1 MAEWEKLAEQLADPE
16 LIRYFYLTFAPK
28 ELVHH
33 IDELQLSL
41 TESQDMVPFNAQ
53 VKGYFGALD
62 SEGDPWIVKPV
73 TDPKEL
79 LYHRLCTL
87 AYVLDHW
94 MGTLAAPTTVFKIKG
109 SYYRAT
115 KVIQKAMQISSY
127 NYLEQPFI
135 GILRA
140 DLINRW
146 WFFDEDRNPNNY
158 LVIHNAKN
166 KPFICAIDY
175 DKADLAST
183 EMKITGNPEKFGWF
197 RKEKTRFLTLLRPDH
212 FEGLSIESFEERLQA
227 MMSIPEPELYEI
239 ALQLFIGYTEKP
251 EEMAM
256 QIKKNMVERR
266 NYINSYF
273 RSMFKTASE
282 TKSTSHDDD
291 YSMLGAS
298 FMAMHRDKK

>member
-1 MAEWEKLAEQLADPE
+1 MDEWKKLADHLADPE
-16 LIRYFYLTFAPK
+16 LVRYFYLSFEPK
-28 ELVHH
+28 TLIRH
-33 IDELQLSL
+33 IDALQLTL

-53 VKGYFGALD
+53 VKGYYGALD

-94 MGTLAAPTTVFKIKG
+94 MGTLAAPTTVFKING
-109 SYYRAT
+109 ANYRAT

-135 GILRA
+135 SILRA

-158 LVIHNAKN
+158 LVIHNKAN
-166 KPFICAIDY
+166 KPFVCAIDY

-212 FEGLSIESFEERLQA
+212 FEGVSIESFEERLQA
-227 MMSIPEPELYEI
+227 MMSIPDQYLNEV
-239 ALQLFIGYTEKP
+239 ALQLFVGYTEKP
-251 EEMAM
+251 DEMAN
-256 QIKKNMVERR
+256 QITKNMVDRR
-266 NYINSYF
+266 NYINTYF
-273 RSMFKTASE
+273 HSMFKPASE
-282 TKSTSHDDD
+282 TLSTSHDDD

>member
-1 MAEWEKLAEQLADPE
+1 MAEWEKLAEELADTD
-16 LIRYFYLTFAPK
+16 LVRYFYLRFAPHD
-28 ELVHH
+28 LIRHL
-33 IDELQLSL
+33 DQLKL
-41 TESQDMVPFNAQ
+41 TLADSQDMVPFNAQ

-62 SEGDPWIVKPV
+62 QDGDPWIVKPV
-73 TDPKEL
+73 ADPKEL
-79 LYHRLCTL
+79 QYHRLCTL

-94 MGTLAAPTTVFKIKG
+94 LGTLAAPTTVFTISG
-109 SYYRAT
+109 APYRAT
-115 KVIQKAMQISSY
+115 KVVQKSMQISSY

-158 LVIHNAKN
+158 LVIHNKAN

-175 DKADLAST
+175 DKADLASS

-212 FEGLSIESFEERLQA
+212 FEGLSIECFESRLTA
-227 MMSIPEPELYEI
+227 MMSIPEREIYEVTVQLFTDFPGDPQEI
-239 ALQLFIGYTEKP
+239 AAKIT
-251 EEMAM
+251 
-256 QIKKNMVERR
+256 KNMVERR

-282 TKSTSHDDD
+282 TKSISHDDD